1 MSGEE
6 FFNDMTLVS
15 DWMFDMMSMLWAL
28 IMSNW
33 ILTLSFAIVL
43 VSLVVYI
50 LRRIR
55 NIK

>member
-6 FFNDMTLVS
+6 FFGDMTLIS

-33 ILTLSFAIVL
+33 ILILSFAIVL
-43 VSLVVYI
+43 ISIVVYI

>member
-6 FFNDMTLVS
+6 FFGDMTLIS
-15 DWMFDMMSMLWAL
+15 DWIFNVISMMWAV

-33 ILTLSFAIVL
+33 ILTLSFAVVL
-43 VSLVVYI
+43 VSLCVYI

>member
-1 MSGEE
+1 MSGEK
-6 FFNDMTLVS
+6 FFGDMTLIS

-33 ILTLSFAIVL
+33 ILILSFAIVL
-43 VSLVVYI
+43 ISIVAYI

>member
-6 FFNDMTLVS
+6 FFGDMTLIS
-15 DWMFDMMSMLWAL
+15 DWIFNVISMMWTV

-33 ILTLSFAIVL
+33 ILTLSFAVVL
-43 VSLVVYI
+43 VSLCVYI

>member
-6 FFNDMTLVS
+6 FFSDMTLIS
-15 DWMFDMMSMLWAL
+15 DWIFNVISMMWAV

-33 ILTLSFAIVL
+33 ILTLSFAVVL
-43 VSLVVYI
+43 VSLCVYI
-50 LRRIR
+50 LKRIR

>member
-6 FFNDMTLVS
+6 FFGDMTLIS

-33 ILTLSFAIVL
+33 ILIFSFAIVL
-43 VSLVVYI
+43 ISIVVYI